1 MSTLVGENQLPS
13 SQGQEPRAV
22 DVPSKPL
29 LVTLIVLAVVF
40 FGIYHSFFIA
50 QFKAAIAEPS
60 DWGHTFVV
68 PLIALWFVVLKR
80 DKILALPLRPSWS
93 GLIFLLLG
101 ILVYMLGAVGPKQLI
116 HSHVRAVGV
125 CLSFLGLIVGFGGWR
140 LFKECS
146 FPFFYLFAFGIV
158 ISKRIMTPITNDLQD
173 ISASGAWLVLF
184 VLGFD
189 VDLAGN
195 TLTVYDGDIS
205 YPLNVAEA
213 CSGMRM
219 LVAFLALGTAMA
231 YVGLDRTWQ
240 RVLLIVLGVPV
251 AVFVNVLR
259 VVTLGLLSRYD
270 IDFVSGEFHTF
281 VGMVWLIPAFLVF
294 ILLMWIVRKLVV
306 ENPSAIEEQVPG
318 NQAMRFS
325 RSPIPRLVVCITLL
339 VVGAVVVQAAL
350 IQLNVFLVKKSVP
363 LQASL
368 DTIPSRMGGWK
379 QIGDEPEYSD
389 AIIESLGTTQFIDR
403 SYINPTAG
411 SFGNFKLHISYYT
424 GTVDDVPHIP
434 ERCWYASG
442 LSQVGTSEYFPL
454 AIDQTNWLE
463 DSNRNRATGLPYEK
477 VSVTHPVTGMESE
490 IRMPI
495 GEPLIRVTVFEDTKR
510 PDLRMVGGYFFVAN
524 GRLTASSLGVRNLA
538 FDWTDEYAY
547 YCKVQFSASFELST
561 SGENYLED
569 YLAGVTQLTSDLIPQ
584 LMRCLPD
591 WAEVE
596 SLDLD
601 ISKTTPAVPGST
613 NETNSE

>member
-13 SQGQEPRAV
+13 SHGENPRAV

-29 LVTLIVLAVVF
+29 LATLVVLAVVF
-40 FGIYHSFFIA
+40 FGIYHQFFIA

-68 PLIALWFVVLKR
+68 PFIALWFVVLKR

-93 GLIFLLLG
+93 GLAFLLMG
-101 ILVYMLGAVGPKQLI
+101 ILVYMLGSVGPKQLI

-140 LFKECS
+140 FFKECS

-158 ISKRIMTPITNDLQD
+158 ISKRIMTPFTNDLQD
-173 ISASGAWLVLF
+173 ISASGAWLVF
-184 VLGFD
+184 YVFGFD

-195 TLTVYDGDIS
+195 TLTVYDGDVS

-240 RVLLIVLGVPV
+240 RVLLILLGVPV
-251 AVFVNVLR
+251 AVFVNILR

-270 IDFVSGEFHTF
+270 VNFVSGEFHTF

-306 ENPSAIEEQVPG
+306 ESPSVVEEQVAAQ
-318 NQAMRFS
+318 QAIRFA
-325 RSPIPRLVVCITLL
+325 RSPISRLLASITLL
-339 VVGAVVVQAAL
+339 IVGAIAVQAAL

-403 SYINPTAG
+403 AYINPTSP
-411 SFGNFKLHISYYT
+411 SFGDFKLHISYYT
-424 GTVDDVPHIP
+424 GTIDDVPHIP

-442 LSQVGTSEYFPL
+442 LSQLGNSEYFPL
-454 AIDQTNWLE
+454 AIDQSEWSE
-463 DSNRNRATGLPYEK
+463 DGNLNRATGLPYEK
-477 VSVTHPVTGMESE
+477 VSVTHPVTGVESD
-490 IRMPI
+490 IRMPL
-495 GEPLIRVTVFEDTKR
+495 GEPLIRITVFEDSKR
-510 PDLRMVGGYFFVAN
+510 PDLRMVGGYFFIAN

-547 YCKVQFSASFELST
+547 YCKVQFSASFELSA
-561 SGENYLED
+561 SGESFLED
-569 YLAGVTQLTSDLIPQ
+569 YLAGVTELTNDLIPQ

-596 SLDLD
+596 SFDLE
-601 ISKTTPAVPGST
+601 ISDSPSAVPVTT
-613 NETNSE
+613 NETNS